1 MSDMNGDGE
10 WLIEARNITKRFG
23 HITALDGVDFAAALG
38 KSLAWWVT
46 TGPGNQP

>member
-23 HITALDGVDFAAALG
+23 HITALDGVDFAVAPGEIVGLVGDNGA
-38 KSLAWWVT
+38 
-46 TGPGNQP
+46 GNQP